1 MTSATPAPRPPLL
14 LFAAVLAAAGGLLWA
29 SLEIR
34 GLRATSDALTASVTA
49 SQQKLDQVL
58 AEVTRIRLEQ
68 SADQKGPQGLLAK
81 LQAYAP
87 MLVSARTTAPDYAA
101 AEKEML
107 AILRAFESLGADAWP
122 FVRGRIAELSADK
135 HFDELKWLLEAAM
148 RLDAKAGAELLQQIL
163 QGTYLPNPRLRW
175 HAANLLLRFDRPL
188 AQRLLRQILE
198 TESSRGP
205 NLERAAAY
213 NLPIPDPAAVSQTGF
228 FNFVIHYIR
237 SEDPQ
242 IEDTLLMV
250 LTRNEH
256 DLLTVQE
263 CVEELGRRKSTRAV
277 AAIVRAFQNPP
288 ARVDNPL
295 FLIKCLDA
303 LDAIAG
309 KDAVPFFETAQREA
323 TDPRVAKRLGE
334 LLLKYR

>member
-1 MTSATPAPRPPLL
+1 MTSATPARRPALL
-14 LFAAVLAAAGGLLWA
+14 LPVAVLAALGGTFWA
-29 SLEIR
+29 AFAAH
-34 GLRATSDALTASVTA
+34 GLRSEMQALTAQLTA
-49 SQQKLDQVL
+49 NQQKLDDVL

-68 SADQKGPQGLLAK
+68 SAEQKGPQGLLAK
-81 LQAYAP
+81 LRAYAP
-87 MLVSARTTAPDYAA
+87 ILVTARTTAPDYAA
-101 AEKEML
+101 AEKEMQ
-107 AILRAFESLGADAWP
+107 AILRAFEALGADAWP
-122 FVRGRIAELSADK
+122 FVRGRIAELSAEK
-135 HFDELKWLLEAAM
+135 HYDELRWLLEAAA
-148 RLDAKAGAELLQQIL
+148 RIDAKAGAELLQQIL

-198 TESSRGP
+198 TESARGP

-213 NLPIPDPAAVSQTGF
+213 NLPIPDPAAISQTGF

-237 SEDPQ
+237 SEDDK

-250 LTRNEH
+250 LSRNEH

-263 CVEELGRRKSTRAV
+263 CIEELARRKSTRAV
-277 AAIVRAFQNPP
+277 AAIERAFKNPP

-303 LDAIAG
+303 LDTIAG
-309 KDAVPFFETAQREA
+309 KDAVPFFEAAQREA
-323 TDPRVAKRLGE
+323 TNPRVAQHLGG
-334 LLLKYR
+334 LLQKHQ